1 MKLVLCPFL
10 SLALPPTFSLPSL
23 FLGLLFPLLTSISP
37 GPLAVFT
44 DLPHS
49 SLLTLNMDTPHSWL
63 VEAVWSPHDLD
74 NIHLEGVE
82 RGVHGEFELVHIL
95 VEGLLMA
102 DSSCFLWIIVPHA
115 SMHAHTGQCFDAT
128 TDSPTPGLE
137 YILGTASQP
146 ERFDTIVMANLGYF
160 QLKAAPGAWM
170 LRLREGRSSEIY
182 TIARFVFMA

>member
-1 MKLVLCPFL
+1 MASECRSEAVNFGNEISIKPL
-10 SLALPPTFSLPSL
+10 SLFCSLSYFLPSS
-23 FLGLLFPLLTSISP
+23 PLLPSSLLPTPFHLLSPPLPSSPLFSSISP

-82 RGVHGEFELVHIL
+82 RGVHGEFELEHIL

-102 DSSCFLWIIVPHA
+102 ASRSCFLWIIVPHA
-115 SMHAHTGQCFDAT
+115 FTHSHRA
-128 TDSPTPGLE
+128 
-137 YILGTASQP
+137 
-146 ERFDTIVMANLGYF
+146 
-160 QLKAAPGAWM
+160 
-170 LRLREGRSSEIY
+170 
-182 TIARFVFMA
+182 VF

>member
-82 RGVHGEFELVHIL
+82 RGVHGEFELEHIL

-102 DSSCFLWIIVPHA
+102 DSSCFLWIIVHMLSHTHTQGSVLMQPPTARHRDWSISWALLA
-115 SMHAHTGQCFDAT
+115 SLRGLTPSSWQTLAT
-128 TDSPTPGLE
+128 
-137 YILGTASQP
+137 
-146 ERFDTIVMANLGYF
+146 
-160 QLKAAPGAWM
+160 
-170 LRLREGRSSEIY
+170 SS
-182 TIARFVFMA
+182 